1 MTQEEMDKLQEKLAR
16 KMRQYESLMEM
27 VRDLGREFE
36 EIDKDP
42 ETIRLREL
50 YKIKKEKL
58 ADLGNRAEKLSLQAK
73 EMKKDIDEMIDQL
86 GGKRQR
92 KQGNN
97 NKQNN

>member
-1 MTQEEMDKLQEKLAR
+1 MTQEERDKLQEKLAR
-16 KMRQYESLMEM
+16 KMRQYESLVEM

-58 ADLGNRAEKLSLQAK
+58 ADLGNQAEKLSLQAK
-73 EMKKDIDEMIDQL
+73 EMKKDIDAMIDQL

>member
-1 MTQEEMDKLQEKLAR
+1 
-16 KMRQYESLMEM
+16 MRQYESLVEM

-58 ADLGNRAEKLSLQAK
+58 ADLGNQAEKLSLQAK
-73 EMKKDIDEMIDQL
+73 EMKKDIDAMIDQL

-92 KQGNN
+92 KQSNN

>member
-1 MTQEEMDKLQEKLAR
+1 MTQEERDKLQEKLAR
-16 KMRQYESLMEM
+16 KMRQYESLVEM

-58 ADLGNRAEKLSLQAK
+58 ADLGNQAEKLSLQAK
-73 EMKKDIDEMIDQL
+73 EMKKDIDAMIDQL

-92 KQGNN
+92 KQSNN

>member
-1 MTQEEMDKLQEKLAR
+1 MTQEERDKLQEKLAR
-16 KMRQYESLMEM
+16 KMRQYESLIEM
-27 VRDLGREFE
+27 VKDLGREFE

-58 ADLGNRAEKLSLQAK
+58 ADLGNQAEKLSLQAK
-73 EMKKDIDEMIDQL
+73 EMKKDIDAMIDQL

-92 KQGNN
+92 KQSNN

>member
-16 KMRQYESLMEM
+16 KMRQYESLVEM

>member
-16 KMRQYESLMEM
+16 KMRQYESLIEM

>member
-1 MTQEEMDKLQEKLAR
+1 MTQEERDKLQEKLAR
-16 KMRQYESLMEM
+16 KMRQYESLVEM

-58 ADLGNRAEKLSLQAK
+58 ADLGNQAEKLSLQAK
-73 EMKKDIDEMIDQL
+73 EMKKDIDAMIDQL
-86 GGKRQR
+86 GEKRQR

>member
-1 MTQEEMDKLQEKLAR
+1 MTQEERDKLQEKLAR
-16 KMRQYESLMEM
+16 KMRQYENLMEM
-27 VRDLGREFE
+27 VRDLGQEWAE
-36 EIDKDP
+36 VDKDP

-50 YKIKKEKL
+50 YAEKKAIMRDL
-58 ADLGNRAEKLSLQAK
+58 AAQAEKLSLQAK
-73 EMKKDIDEMIDQL
+73 EMKKDIDAMIDQL